1 MLRRV
6 ESARVGHRPNMFGKG
21 PFVLVLGKKEAFVGN
36 RRKWSKV
43 EVQEFLNYTA
53 QWPAFLADVSG
64 KRYWLHAARVFSD
77 SEGLTQDQV
86 HALLVV
92 RDQRNQRRVDRAVEM
107 VQQGQRPVEPVRG
120 HIADEVRRFVWQ
132 RDRGACRNCG
142 AGTELQFDHII
153 PVAMGGSSEPENL
166 QLLCG
171 PCNRMKGASLTVGG
185 RPTGP
190 SYG

>member
-1 MLRRV
+1 
-6 ESARVGHRPNMFGKG
+6 MFGKG
-21 PFVLVLGKKEAFVGN
+21 PFVLVVGRRQFPVHGKG
-36 RRKWSKV
+36 KWSKT
-43 EVQEFLNYTA
+43 EVQQFRDYTA
-53 QWPAFLADVSG
+53 QWPLLVSRFDG
-64 KRYWLHAARVFSD
+64 KQYWHHAGRTFSD
-77 SEGLTQDQV
+77 SEGLSQEQV

-92 RDQRNQRRVDRAVEM
+92 RDQKNQRRVERAVTM

-120 HIADEVRRFVWQ
+120 HISDEVKRFVWQ

-142 AGTELQFDHII
+142 SQTELQFDHII

-171 PCNRMKGASLTVGG
+171 PCNRMKGAGLTVGG

-190 SYG
+190 SY